1 LHIET
6 ALGKSTIK
14 TERLELRHFRAGD
27 AVALHPI
34 FADPEAMRFWS
45 SAPKSLAETEEF
57 VRETIRARQAGTGD
71 DFVVLF
77 KGVVVGKAGL
87 WRANEIGFVFSPSVW
102 GTGIASEAV
111 RAIVGRASARGVTSI
126 IADVDPRNERCLRLL
141 EKLGFVQTGAAKR
154 TVLVGD
160 EWADSVYLEARV

>member
-1 LHIET
+1 VET
-6 ALGKSTIK
+6 ARNQSAIK
-14 TERLELRHFRAGD
+14 TKRLVLRHFKVED

-45 SAPKSLAETEEF
+45 SAPKSLAQTEEF
-57 VRETIRARQAGTGD
+57 VRETIRAYQAGTGD

-77 KGVVVGKAGL
+77 EGMVIGKAGL
-87 WRANEIGFVFSPSVW
+87 WRANEIGFIFSRCVW
-102 GTGIASEAV
+102 GRGIASEAV
-111 RAIVGRASARGVTSI
+111 RAIMSRASTRGLTSI
-126 IADVDPRNERCLRLL
+126 IADVDPGNERCLRLL

-160 EWADSVYLEARV
+160 VWADSVYLEAQV

>member
-1 LHIET
+1 MET
-6 ALGKSTIK
+6 ALNQSAIK
-14 TERLELRHFRAGD
+14 TKRLVLRRFTAED

-45 SAPKSLAETEEF
+45 SPPKSLAQTEEF
-57 VRETIRARQAGTGD
+57 VRDTIRAYQAGTGD
-71 DFVVLF
+71 DFVVLYE
-77 KGVVVGKAGL
+77 GVVIGKAGL
-87 WRANEIGFVFSPSVW
+87 WRTNEIGFIFCRSVW
-102 GTGIASEAV
+102 GRGIASEAV
-111 RAIVGRASARGVTSI
+111 RAIMSRASTRGVTSI

-160 EWADSVYLEARV
+160 VWADSVYLEAKV

>member
-1 LHIET
+1 MEA
-6 ALGKSTIK
+6 ALDKSAIK
-14 TERLELRHFRAGD
+14 TKRLVLRHFKVED

-34 FADPEAMRFWS
+34 FADREAMRFWS
-45 SAPKSLAETEEF
+45 SAPKSLAQTEEF
-57 VRETIRARQAGTGD
+57 VRETIRAYQAGTGD

-77 KGVVVGKAGL
+77 EGAVIGKAGL
-87 WRANEIGFVFSPSVW
+87 WRANEIGFIFFRSVW
-102 GTGIASEAV
+102 GAGIASEAV
-111 RAIVGRASARGVTSI
+111 RAIMSRASMRGVTSI

-154 TVLVGD
+154 TVLVDD

>member
-1 LHIET
+1 MEA
-6 ALGKSTIK
+6 ALDKSAIK
-14 TERLELRHFRAGD
+14 TKRLVLRHFKPDD

-45 SAPKSLAETEEF
+45 SPPMSLAQTEEF
-57 VRETIRARQAGTGD
+57 VRDTIRAYQAGTGD
-71 DFVVLF
+71 DFVVLLE
-77 KGVVVGKAGL
+77 GVVIGKAGL
-87 WRANEIGFVFSPSVW
+87 WRVNEIGFIFSRSVW

-111 RAIVGRASARGVTSI
+111 RAIMIRASTRGVSSI

-141 EKLGFVQTGAAKR
+141 EKLGFVRTGAAKH

-160 EWADSVYLEARV
+160 EWADSVYLEAKV

>member
-1 LHIET
+1 VEA
-6 ALGKSTIK
+6 ALDKSAIK
-14 TERLELRHFRAGD
+14 TKRLVLRHFKVED

-34 FADPEAMRFWS
+34 FADREAMRFWS
-45 SAPKSLAETEEF
+45 SAPKSLAQTEEF
-57 VRETIRARQAGTGD
+57 VRETIRAYQAGTGD

-77 KGVVVGKAGL
+77 EGAVIGKAGL
-87 WRANEIGFVFSPSVW
+87 WRANEIGFIFFRSVW
-102 GTGIASEAV
+102 GAGIASEAV
-111 RAIVGRASARGVTSI
+111 RAIMSRASMRGVTSI

-154 TVLVGD
+154 TVLVDD

>member
-1 LHIET
+1 VET
-6 ALGKSTIK
+6 VRNQSAIK
-14 TERLELRHFRAGD
+14 TKRLVLRHFKAVD

-45 SAPKSLAETEEF
+45 SAPKSLAQTEEF
-57 VRETIRARQAGTGD
+57 VRETIRAYQAGTGD
-71 DFVVLF
+71 DFVVLCE
-77 KGVVVGKAGL
+77 GVVIGKAGL
-87 WRANEIGFVFSPSVW
+87 WRANEIGFIFSRSVW
-102 GTGIASEAV
+102 GRGIASEAV
-111 RAIVGRASARGVTSI
+111 RAIMSRASTRGVTSI

-160 EWADSVYLEARV
+160 VWADSVYLEAKV

>member
-1 LHIET
+1 VET
-6 ALGKSTIK
+6 ALNQSAIK
-14 TERLELRHFRAGD
+14 TKRLVLRRFTAED

-45 SAPKSLAETEEF
+45 SPPKSLAQTEEF
-57 VRETIRARQAGTGD
+57 VRDTIRAYQAGTGD
-71 DFVVLF
+71 DFVVLYE
-77 KGVVVGKAGL
+77 GVVIGKAGL
-87 WRANEIGFVFSPSVW
+87 WRTNEIGFIFCRSVW
-102 GTGIASEAV
+102 GRGIASEAV
-111 RAIVGRASARGVTSI
+111 RAIMSRASTRGVTSI

-160 EWADSVYLEARV
+160 VWADSVYLEAKV

>member
-1 LHIET
+1 VEM
-6 ALGKSTIK
+6 GPNQSVIK
-14 TERLELRHFRAGD
+14 TKRLVLRRFKAED

-45 SAPKSLAETEEF
+45 SPPKSLAQTEEF
-57 VRETIRARQAGTGD
+57 VRDTIRAYQAGTGD
-71 DFVVLF
+71 DFVVLYE
-77 KGVVVGKAGL
+77 GVVIGKAGL
-87 WRANEIGFVFSPSVW
+87 WRTNEIGFIFSRSVW
-102 GTGIASEAV
+102 GRGIASEAV
-111 RAIVGRASARGVTSI
+111 RAIMSRASTRGVTSV

-160 EWADSVYLEARV
+160 VWADSVYLEAKI

>member
-1 LHIET
+1 VET
-6 ALGKSTIK
+6 TQNESAIK
-14 TERLELRHFRAGD
+14 TKRLVLRHFKAED

-45 SAPKSLAETEEF
+45 SAPQSMAQTEEF
-57 VRETIRARQAGTGD
+57 VRETIRAYQAGTGD

-77 KGVVVGKAGL
+77 EGVVIGKAGL
-87 WRANEIGFVFSPSVW
+87 WRANEIGFIFSRSVW
-102 GTGIASEAV
+102 GKGIASEAV
-111 RAIVGRASARGVTSI
+111 RAIMDRASTRGVTSI

-160 EWADSVYLEARV
+160 VWADSVYWETKV

>member
-1 LHIET
+1 M
-6 ALGKSTIK
+6 GPNQSVIK
-14 TERLELRHFRAGD
+14 TKRLVLRRFKAED

-45 SAPKSLAETEEF
+45 SPPKSLAQTEEF
-57 VRETIRARQAGTGD
+57 VRDTIRAYQAGTGD
-71 DFVVLF
+71 DFVVLYE
-77 KGVVVGKAGL
+77 GVVIGKAGL
-87 WRANEIGFVFSPSVW
+87 WRTNEIGFIFSRSVW
-102 GTGIASEAV
+102 GRGIASEAV
-111 RAIVGRASARGVTSI
+111 RAIMSRASTRGVTSV

-160 EWADSVYLEARV
+160 VWADSVYLEAKI